1 MLGCTSVKYGNVRQH
16 KMIWGVDEC
25 VGLCEVGECNARCQA
40 THTKIGAMNWE
51 CIGWVRYGNGRHD
64 KVAWGGGE
72 E

>member
-1 MLGCTSVKYGNVRQH
+1 MRHEGERRQCTSTQND
-16 KMIWGVDEC
+16 MGVDEC